1 MKEKRNLSPKIL
13 RADSRI
19 RRARKLA
26 DASLPLVA
34 DLYVAHMQACADNHD
49 DNNKRRRRKKIG
61 AH

>member
-34 DLYVAHMQACADNHD
+34 DLYVAHMQACTDKQED
-49 DNNKRRRRKKIG
+49 ETKRRRRKKI
-61 AH
+61 AAQ